1 MSAIENY
8 TLAFDEINSLMD
20 TSFDNASELDS
31 EKRAR
36 KIKNDVLEILVYA
49 YYSGVKAASEMLK
62 KDLNIDRDMMMEII
76 YLNIDGKDWEDRI
89 EFYIFASGREGV
101 KRLVQTEYHRIWNAG
116 ALDGATAYGKLTG
129 KQVKKKWNTMLDDRV
144 RDTHWYLEGNTVP
157 VGGFFRTYD
166 GDYGLYP
173 GDFQHA
179 ENNVNCRCYI
189 TFSI

>member
-89 EFYIFASGREGV
+89 EFYIFASDREGV

-116 ALDGATAYGKLTG
+116 AQDGATAYGKLTG

-166 GDYGLYP
+166 GDYALYP